1 MVVTCDIQ
9 FHQNEFG
16 TYFSGQLVDG
26 SVVLKADKPKDV
38 KAVILNIS
46 GFAITK
52 WREKRFNKKR
62 TYFGREDYMES
73 KTFLM
78 GSETSQKYTI
88 QSGIHTYNFACK
100 LPENCPTSFEGLHGC
115 IRYIVKVTLVIPW
128 KFNQTYSRG
137 FTVMKML
144 DLNYES
150 PQLKVPSTSENYRSY
165 CCGPCKTEPLKVQV
179 QLPQTG
185 YVPGQRIPVNA
196 LVINNTN
203 IPVAEVHYALVMV
216 VRYSGQAV
224 QQNSCLERITMA
236 TAKGGSVLRNCTR
249 SLTQE
254 LLVPATPPTC
264 LRSCGIIRITY
275 QVEVEAR
282 MKGWYS
288 SQTIT
293 IPILIGNVPLWQ
305 TPPVIQQQ
313 PRSSRMPIVSEEVI
327 LEGDENAVD
336 CFKVEEEVGNGVQ
349 NEREIAGV
357 DVQSPVDLYP
367 ELPPPSYEESS
378 HTLRG
383 DINEDDLH
391 AFGPCEFA
399 PLYPVY
405 TLPLTLAPTAPVTPE
420 PTRDGYINQNFQ
432 NDKM

>member
-9 FHQNEFG
+9 FNQNEHG
-16 TYFSGQLVDG
+16 IYFADQLVDG
-26 SVVLKADKPKDV
+26 AVVLQADKPKNV

-52 WREKRFNKKR
+52 WREKRFGKTR
-62 TYFGREDYMES
+62 HFSGREDYMES
-73 KTFLM
+73 KTYLM
-78 GSETSQKYTI
+78 GSETSQIFTI
-88 QSGIHTYNFACK
+88 QTGTHTYNFTCK

-128 KFNQTYSRG
+128 KFNQTYTRG

-150 PQLKVPSTSENYRSY
+150 PQIKIPITSENYRSY
-165 CCGPCKTEPLKVQV
+165 CCGPCKTDPLKMQI
-179 QLPQTG
+179 QLPQAG
-185 YVPGQRIPVNA
+185 YVPGQRIPVTA

-203 IPVAEVHYALVMV
+203 IAVSEVRYALVML
-216 VRYSGQAV
+216 VRYSSPAPALH
-224 QQNSCLERITMA
+224 SCLERITMT
-236 TAKGGSVLRNCTR
+236 TAKSESVLRNSTR
-249 SLTQE
+249 SLTHE
-254 LLVPATPPTC
+254 LLVPSTPPTC
-264 LRSCGIIRITY
+264 LRSCSIIRISY

-293 IPILIGNVPLWQ
+293 IPVLIGNVPLWQ

-313 PRSSRMPIVSEEVI
+313 PRGSRMPALTEEV
-327 LEGDENAVD
+327 LLQGNEMSKEGEQQSVTEALDE
-336 CFKVEEEVGNGVQ
+336 Q
-349 NEREIAGV
+349 NVALTG
-357 DVQSPVDLYP
+357 VQSPTDIYP
-367 ELPPPSYEESS
+367 ELPPPNYEEST
-378 HTLRG
+378 HTMRG
-383 DINEDDLH
+383 DVNEDDLH

-405 TLPLTLAPTAPVTPE
+405 AVPLTMTPTAPVTPE
-420 PTRDGYINQNFQ
+420 PIRGAYINQNFE
-432 NDKM
+432 NDKI

>member
-9 FHQNEFG
+9 FNQNEFG

-26 SVVLKADKPKDV
+26 SVVLTADKPKDV
-38 KAVILNIS
+38 KAVILTIS
-46 GFAITK
+46 GFALTK
-52 WREKRFNKKR
+52 WREKSFNKNR
-62 TYFGREDYMES
+62 EFNGREDYMES
-73 KTFLM
+73 KTYLM

-88 QSGIHTYNFACK
+88 QSGIHTYNFACQ

-150 PQLKVPSTSENYRSY
+150 PQLKIPSTSENYRSY

-185 YVPGQRIPVNA
+185 YVPGQRIPVTA
-196 LVINNTN
+196 LIINNTR
-203 IPVAEVHYALVMV
+203 IPIAEVRFALIML
-216 VRYSGQAV
+216 VRYTGQSPN
-224 QQNSCLERITMA
+224 QNSCLERITM
-236 TAKGGSVLRNCTR
+236 TVAKGESVLRNCTR

-264 LRSCGIIRITY
+264 LRACSVIRISY

-282 MKGWYS
+282 MKGWYA

-293 IPILIGNVPLWQ
+293 MPVLIGNVPLWQ

-313 PRSSRMPIVSEEVI
+313 PRSNGIPNVIEERHT
-327 LEGDENAVD
+327 ERDENSVD
-336 CFKVEEEVGNGVQ
+336 GKEVYVT
-349 NEREIAGV
+349 REIAVV
-357 DVQSPVDLYP
+357 DVPSPVDIYP
-367 ELPPPSYEESS
+367 ELRE
-378 HTLRG
+378 
-383 DINEDDLH
+383 
-391 AFGPCEFA
+391 
-399 PLYPVY
+399 
-405 TLPLTLAPTAPVTPE
+405 
-420 PTRDGYINQNFQ
+420 
-432 NDKM
+432 

>member
-9 FHQNEFG
+9 FNQNECG
-16 TYFSGQLVDG
+16 TYFAGQLVDG
-26 SVVLKADKPKDV
+26 SVVLEADKPKNV

-52 WREKRFNKKR
+52 WREKRFGRRRN
-62 TYFGREDYMES
+62 FSGREDYMES
-73 KTFLM
+73 KTYLM
-78 GSETSQKYTI
+78 GSETSQNFTI
-88 QSGIHTYNFACK
+88 QTGKHTYNFACK

-115 IRYIVKVTLVIPW
+115 VRYIVKVTLLIPW
-128 KFNQTYSRG
+128 KFNQTYTRG

-150 PQLKVPSTSENYRSY
+150 PQLKIPITSENYRSY
-165 CCGPCKTEPLKVQV
+165 CCGPCKTEPLKMQI
-179 QLPQTG
+179 QLPQAG
-185 YVPGQRIPVNA
+185 YVPGQRIPINA

-203 IPVAEVHYALVMV
+203 IPVAEVHYALIML
-216 VRYSGQAV
+216 VRYSSPAPAV
-224 QQNSCLERITMA
+224 NSCLERITMT
-236 TAKGGSVLRNCTR
+236 TAKSESVLRKCTR

-264 LRSCGIIRITY
+264 LRSCSIIRISY
-275 QVEVEAR
+275 QLEVEAR

-293 IPILIGNVPLWQ
+293 IPIFIGNVPLWQ
-305 TPPVIQQQ
+305 TPPIIQQQ
-313 PRSSRMPIVSEEVI
+313 PRSSRMPALTEEAP
-327 LEGDENAVD
+327 LQGGESTDKGEQQAVTD
-336 CFKVEEEVGNGVQ
+336 VVVEQ
-349 NEREIAGV
+349 NIAV
-357 DVQSPVDLYP
+357 TDVQLPTDIYP
-367 ELPPPSYEESS
+367 ELPPPSYEEST

-383 DINEDDLH
+383 DVNEDDLH

-405 TLPLTLAPTAPVTPE
+405 ALPLTLAPTAPVTPE
-420 PTRDGYINQNFQ
+420 TTRGAYINQNFE